1 MKLSLL
7 CGFFA
12 LAATAF
18 AGVVSFPECPAV
30 GIDTSGCEL
39 LITVTAVNGSG
50 AATVFNVAASSPDLG
65 PFDTADDTLI
75 GILNSSSGV
84 LDSIT
89 LTSTVD
95 IFGFDGDG
103 ACAAAFAPIAGCA
116 GATDPSGYAPVGV
129 TFSGI
134 NVPQTSGTVNFSP
147 GIAVAGSNW
156 FSLEEPLTVNSLTGA
171 PEPGSVM
178 LLGGGLAAVLGL
190 ARRRRRG

>member
-7 CGFFA
+7 GGFFA

-18 AGVVSFPECPAV
+18 AGVSFPECPPV
-30 GIDTSGCEL
+30 GNDTSGCEL

-50 AATVFNVAASSPDLG
+50 AATAFSVAASSPDLG
-65 PFDTADDTLI
+65 PFDAYDDTLI

-84 LDSIT
+84 LDSII
-89 LTSTVD
+89 LTSTVG

-103 ACAAAFAPIAGCA
+103 ACSAGFAPIAGCA
-116 GATDPSGYAPVGV
+116 GSTDPSGYAPVGV

-134 NVPQTSGTVNFSP
+134 NGPQTSGTVNFSP

-156 FSLEEPLTVNSLTGA
+156 FSLEEPLTVNSFTGA
-171 PEPGSVM
+171 PEPGSVT

-190 ARRRRRG
+190 SRRRRRA